1 MPRAVVQ
8 KENRSNQ
15 ASHRKL
21 ARLYEIDE
29 IAWLEEMCRLIEE
42 RRYDELDYKNLSE
55 YLTEMARRDRREVH
69 QCRLRGRIDRGRGR
83 CHRQSRR
90 R

>member
-8 KENRSNQ
+8 KENRSSQ

-21 ARLYEIDE
+21 ARLYESDE

-55 YLTEMARRDRREVH
+55 YLSDMARHDSREVLH
-69 QCRLRGRIDRGRGR
+69 RLTTLLD
-83 CHRQSRR
+83 HM
-90 R
+90 